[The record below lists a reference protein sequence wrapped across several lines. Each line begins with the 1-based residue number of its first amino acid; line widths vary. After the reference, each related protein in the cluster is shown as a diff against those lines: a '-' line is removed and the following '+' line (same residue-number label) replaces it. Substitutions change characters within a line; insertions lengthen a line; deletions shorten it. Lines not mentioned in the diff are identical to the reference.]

1 MSVFDYF
8 IQTERSKTLP
18 LSQIQPRE
26 AVDPV
31 RLERALERMA
41 LAKSGILPK
50 RIPIRIRWDAS
61 GTYRVIDG
69 NTTYHALVQLGE
81 DAGLVEVFGE
91 GDG

>member
-8 IQTERSKTLP
+8 IQTERSRLLQ
-18 LSQIQPRE
+18 LSRIQPRE

-31 RLERALERMA
+31 RLDRALEKMA

-50 RIPIRIRWDAS
+50 RLPLRIRRDAS

-81 DAGLVEVFGE
+81 VVGLVEDLGE